1 MKNIFIKAQL
11 LTIKET
17 LVVDYAIS
25 PTNTGTMKLTN
36 SVLFLSPDTKKKL
49 KSVLSFIEDYVTNYY
64 ILK

>member
-49 KSVLSFIEDYVTNYY
+49 KSVLRFIEDYVTNYY